1 MTIRDKKVTV
11 YIVALEPSGDFLGAK
26 LISALKALEG
36 ENLELRGVGGS
47 EMKRQGFKSLFDPEP
62 IALLG
67 IFEVLPKLL
76 TIKNKLSEVIK
87 DINLCAPDVL
97 VTIDSWGFTGRIH
110 RYLSACDSPIKR
122 VRYVAP
128 QVWAWRPGR
137 AKQLAN
143 WIDCLL
149 TLFEFEVSI
158 FEQQGLKTVWVGH
171 PLMDNLDKVDRGLTF
186 RQRHLIPEAAKLLA
200 VLPGSRSSELKKLLP
215 IFGSTIKKLRKSQ
228 NDLYIVIATVDS
240 TQDTVTKW
248 AEEFSEKTIIVSNSV
263 ERNLAFNSCN
273 AAIAAS
279 GTVSLEL
286 ALCKVPHCV
295 TYKVNI
301 FTALIFKLIRKIR
314 FINLINII
322 SKKEVV
328 PEFLQ
333 NRCNPTLL
341 AKCAEDLLS
350 NNESRRTQIIAFA
363 KVLNSLKVK
372 NKEPSQ
378 EAAKAILQTL
388 RN

>member
-1 MTIRDKKVTV
+1 
-11 YIVALEPSGDFLGAK
+11 
-26 LISALKALEG
+26 
-36 ENLELRGVGGS
+36 
-47 EMKRQGFKSLFDPEP
+47 
-62 IALLG
+62 
-67 IFEVLPKLL
+67 
-76 TIKNKLSEVIK
+76 
-87 DINLCAPDVL
+87 
-97 VTIDSWGFTGRIH
+97 
-110 RYLSACDSPIKR
+110 
-122 VRYVAP
+122 
-128 QVWAWRPGR
+128 
-137 AKQLAN
+137 
-143 WIDCLL
+143 
-149 TLFEFEVSI
+149 
-158 FEQQGLKTVWVGH
+158 